1 MIEVKN
7 ICKDYGQKRVV
18 DNISFQVLEG
28 QTLVLLGTSG
38 SGKTTLLK
46 MINRL
51 IIPGSGSI
59 YIDGKNTAEI
69 IPSVLR
75 KKIGYVIQQVGLFPH
90 YSILDNIGL
99 VLQLEGWPEEK
110 RVPRSKE
117 MLQLVGLEESYGD
130 RYPHELSG
138 GQQQRIGLARAMAN
152 DPPLILMDEPF
163 GALDPITKQNLIE
176 ELQAKKMFTEKTVV
190 MVTHDVFESITLGD
204 TICLLDGGKIK
215 QIGTPKEMLFQPQS
229 NFVKEFFDAQ
239 RFRLE
244 LRITTL
250 KEILPFLSLDDPD
263 LAVSTRVPVNQSIW
277 EVLEQLDRNDQ
288 SHVSITNKREVVG
301 MTTPEAL
308 LSAFYQYKKQ
318 WKS

>member
-7 ICKDYGQKRVV
+7 ICKNYGQKRVV
-18 DNISFQVLEG
+18 DNVSFQVSEG

-51 IIPGSGSI
+51 IIPASGSI
-59 YIDGKNTAEI
+59 VIDGKNTAEI
-69 IPSVLR
+69 NPSILR

-90 YSILDNIGL
+90 YTILENIGL
-99 VLQLEGWPEEK
+99 ILQLEGWPDTK
-110 RVPRSKE
+110 RVSRSKE
-117 MLQLVGLEESYGD
+117 MLKLVGLEESYGS

-152 DPPLILMDEPF
+152 NPPLILMDEPF

-176 ELQAKKMFTEKTVV
+176 ELKVKKIFIEKTII
-190 MVTHDVFESITLGD
+190 MVTHDVFEAITLGD
-204 TICLLDGGKIK
+204 KICLLDKGQIK

-229 NFVKEFFDAQ
+229 SFVKEFFDAQ

-250 KEILPFLSLDDPD
+250 EEILVFISPFNISSEGACEVGLH
-263 LAVSTRVPVNQSIW
+263 QSVW
-277 EVLEQLDRNDQ
+277 EVLEQAERNNQ
-288 SHVSITNKREVVG
+288 ASVSITDRSEVISV
-301 MTTPEAL
+301 TTPEAL
-308 LSAFYQYKKQ
+308 VSAFYQYKKQ
-318 WKS
+318 WKT